1 MRARLNS
8 GQVVTLEKD
17 CTCLAHEDPHWL
29 YVDERERAEA
39 SRALKAREVF
49 EHIFIEQ
56 ARLQAK
62 VWNMNRHG
70 IVELIPDEEEALKKE
85 ACQ

>member
-1 MRARLNS
+1 MRARLTS
-8 GQVVTLEKD
+8 GEVVTLAKD
-17 CTCLAHEDPHWL
+17 CACQAHEGPHWL
-29 YVDERERAEA
+29 YMDEMERAEA
-39 SRALKAREVF
+39 SRALKAREIF

-62 VWNMNRHG
+62 AWNMNRHG
-70 IVELIPDEEEALKKE
+70 IVELIPEATE

>member
-1 MRARLNS
+1 MRARLSS

-17 CTCLAHEDPHWL
+17 CTCLTHEGPHWA

-39 SRALKAREVF
+39 ARALKAREIF

-62 VWNMNRHG
+62 AWNMNRHG
-70 IVELIPDEEEALKKE
+70 IVELLPDEMETRP
-85 ACQ
+85 

>member
-1 MRARLNS
+1 MRARLNN
-8 GQVVTLEKD
+8 GEVVTLAKD
-17 CTCLAHEDPHWL
+17 CACPTHEGPHWV
-29 YVDERERAEA
+29 YVDERERAKV

-62 VWNMNRHG
+62 AWHMNHQG
-70 IVELIPDEEEALKKE
+70 IVELIPDAMEARP
-85 ACQ
+85 